1 MRLRLDTEV
10 VIHQREDA
18 DVPERELE
26 LIRSLMKKVETPLE
40 TFEYSEPRGKH
51 DVLRLGG
58 ARFVAH
64 TQEEMMQSVQ
74 DAMFILDLFPLK
86 WANRLEVSIRQRKI

>member
-18 DVPERELE
+18 DVPEKELE
-26 LIRSLMKKVETPLE
+26 LIRSLMKKVETPFE
-40 TFEYSEPRGKH
+40 TFEYSEPRGNQ

-64 TQEEMMQSVQ
+64 TQEEMMQAVQ